1 MSEQPASPQAVAAAV
16 AQARE
21 ALAKVRPPAPAQ
33 QPRTERQP
41 VRELEPSEALQAVL
55 RALRDAQRALAALEA
70 ALLDYAP
77 HEPSTEPSTEE
88 GTSHH
93 D

>member
-1 MSEQPASPQAVAAAV
+1 MTEQPASPEAVAAAV
-16 AQARE
+16 AQARQ
-21 ALAKVRPPAPAQ
+21 ALARVRPPIPAEP
-33 QPRTERQP
+33 PRAERQP
-41 VRELEPSEALQAVL
+41 LRELPPTEAQQALL
-55 RALRDAQRALAALEA
+55 RALRDTQRALAGLEA

-77 HEPSTEPSTEE
+77 HEPRTEPSSEE